1 MKNTNFDTN
10 RFVENSSST
19 QIENGT
25 IQFMDTENPGVY
37 YTAHRNGNVNRVFK
51 TQEVNITNDN
61 SATVS
66 NIRSKTRYTRV
77 NHRFANN
84 GSYVKLH
91 RLTDQLSRIQEV
103 ANSYARG
110 VTTTYTENNG
120 TFNRIMVSPR

>member
-66 NIRSKTRYTRV
+66 NIE
-77 NHRFANN
+77 A
-84 GSYVKLH
+84 
-91 RLTDQLSRIQEV
+91 RLVIQELIIDL
-103 ANSYARG
+103 R
-110 VTTTYTENNG
+110 TTEV
-120 TFNRIMVSPR
+120 M